1 MAESSQHPLTPGVLT
16 VGASR
21 AGSAT
26 GQRALLTTLAIVIG
40 SAILGIIGGLIWA
53 AIAPQA
59 LFVVASHGV
68 AYVVNPETSA
78 FIAADG
84 WFSIVGIIGGLVIG
98 LAGYLFG
105 ARRYGPLP
113 VAGVLVGAT
122 AASLLAWW
130 TGRNIGLGSFRHQL
144 GTSKAGTLLRQPAD
158 LGAHSALVFWPL
170 AAGAVIAGI
179 ELMFVLRERR
189 RRLAT
194 TGPLTSRGQYS
205 RGQFSRQY
213 RGQHG
218 PAPQGPAA
226 QTGLDGSGGHPS
238 MDGHPSLDGA
248 SLDGASLDGA
258 SLDGASRDGASRD
271 GQGPRPGPD
280 GQGSQRPADS
290 RQADRTSDQHDA

>member
-40 SAILGIIGGLIWA
+40 SAILGVIGGLIWA

-84 WFSIVGIIGGLVIG
+84 WFSIVGVTGGLIIG
-98 LAGYLFG
+98 LAGYLLG

-122 AASLLAWW
+122 AASFLAWS
-130 TGRNIGLGSFRHQL
+130 TGRSIGLGSFRHQL

-170 AAGAVIAGI
+170 AAGAIIAGI
-179 ELMFVLRERR
+179 ELTFVLRERR

-194 TGPLTSRGQYS
+194 SGPLASRGQY
-205 RGQFSRQY
+205 SRQY

-218 PAPQGPAA
+218 RAA
-226 QTGLDGSGGHPS
+226 QAGLDGPGGHPGL
-238 MDGHPSLDGA
+238 DGHTPARMHLDGPSLDGQA
-248 SLDGASLDGA
+248 SLDGQVTLDGQASLDGH
-258 SLDGASRDGASRD
+258 
-271 GQGPRPGPD
+271 GQQPGPA
-280 GQGSQRPADS
+280 GQRSQHQADNL
-290 RQADRTSDQHDA
+290 QADRTSDQHDA